1 MDQEARMS
9 QLYNKMAAEQAKYR
23 GWLLEQPPEEI
34 VSHAYEYAMREDILM
49 AMEEAE
55 LQPEQA
61 EVLLASASPL
71 DDVYQ
76 VFSKMETPHM
86 DTVRECIET
95 RADALLLA
103 QRETPLYRQPAS
115 YAREHGELEQ
125 YRASHKANI
134 ACKEAIEA
142 AIRENFDGTHLN
154 EDAVRRTLDA
164 YGPERT
170 SFVLASTVQMK
181 DWDERFSPANKE
193 WAARI
198 TVADSEERRCG
209 YTVESHPAV
218 LNGFITQTRKELET
232 AREQTVRT
240 EGKPSIRAQLA
251 ANLAQTAKPAPEAR
265 DKGAR

>member
-1 MDQEARMS
+1 
-9 QLYNKMAAEQAKYR
+9 
-23 GWLLEQPPEEI
+23 
-34 VSHAYEYAMREDILM
+34 
-49 AMEEAE
+49 
-55 LQPEQA
+55 
-61 EVLLASASPL
+61 
-71 DDVYQ
+71 
-76 VFSKMETPHM
+76 
-86 DTVRECIET
+86 
-95 RADALLLA
+95 
-103 QRETPLYRQPAS
+103 
-115 YAREHGELEQ
+115 
-125 YRASHKANI
+125 
-134 ACKEAIEA
+134 
-142 AIRENFDGTHLN
+142 
-154 EDAVRRTLDA
+154 
-164 YGPERT
+164 
-170 SFVLASTVQMK
+170 MK